1 MTDAIRGDDGVDGIA
16 AWLLR
21 QGLKEATP
29 EEIVRGFGERLV
41 EAGAAVCR
49 VSLGGVVL
57 HPNFGALDVEW
68 NAADDALRSQIIPRE
83 FLSATTVT
91 TVPFARS
98 RIENLPLARYRLDR
112 GGGAWFPLFDRLKAQ
127 GVTEYVVFN
136 TACGVDAEHESRA
149 TGASQEAIMLALAT
163 RREGGFD
170 DDWIKRLEAL
180 RLPFALAAKAAIFK
194 NLIQTLLRTYLGR
207 MTGPNV
213 LDGQV
218 ERGDGR
224 EIDCVL
230 FYCDLR
236 DSTRLAEQMPLDDYL
251 ALINDYFDC
260 TAGSVIAHGGEVLK
274 FIGDAV
280 MAIFP
285 VGGDERALPAMRRA
299 AIDAAREALARRDRL
314 RAGGRSQL
322 DFGIALH
329 VGKVKYGNVGTAQRL
344 DFTVIGAPVN
354 AVTRMEGLS
363 KTLGRPLIASAE
375 FSRGAEAMAPL
386 GAHRLAGIAGEVEVF
401 TIA

>member
-1 MTDAIRGDDGVDGIA
+1 
-16 AWLLR
+16 
-21 QGLKEATP
+21 
-29 EEIVRGFGERLV
+29 
-41 EAGAAVCR
+41 
-49 VSLGGVVL
+49 
-57 HPNFGALDVEW
+57 
-68 NAADDALRSQIIPRE
+68 
-83 FLSATTVT
+83 
-91 TVPFARS
+91 
-98 RIENLPLARYRLDR
+98 
-112 GGGAWFPLFDRLKAQ
+112 
-127 GVTEYVVFN
+127 VFN
-136 TACGVDAEHESRA
+136 TACGVNAEHESRA
-149 TGASQEAIMLALAT
+149 AGAWHEAIMLGLST
-163 RREGGFD
+163 RREGGFAD
-170 DDWIKRLEAL
+170 ADIALLEAL
-180 RLPFALAAKAAIFK
+180 QLPFALAAKAAIFK
-194 NLIQTLLRTYLGR
+194 NLIQTLLRTYLGGL
-207 MTGPNV
+207 TGPNV

-251 ALINDYFDC
+251 SLINDYFDC
-260 TAGSVIAHGGEVLK
+260 TAGSVIAQGGEVLK

-285 VGGDERALPAMRRA
+285 VDGGERPLPAMRRA
-299 AIDAAREALARRDRL
+299 AIAAAREALARRDRL

-329 VGKVKYGNVGTAQRL
+329 VGKVKYGNVGTTQRL

-363 KTLGRPLIASAE
+363 KTLGKPLIASAE
-375 FSRGAEAMAPL
+375 FSGGEETMAPL

-401 TIA
+401 TIV